1 MGKKVVVI
9 GSGVGGS
16 AAAALL
22 AGQGHKVTL
31 LESNPFVGGRCASQ
45 ERDGFRYDFGVHM
58 FSRGGSG
65 PHGEVTRRIGGD
77 LAWVNKEWPCRVKG
91 KVEFDFP
98 LDIKPLTRQVYLAR
112 KLGVKARN
120 LPGAFFMFRSL
131 LKGREVEENDA
142 ITAQEYISRYTDDEM
157 IHLFVN
163 CICQL
168 YFALSYKEAAASEF
182 IWCFTRMFNE
192 AGFGYPLG
200 SGGRI
205 PGSFAEALTRKGGV
219 MRLGETVRNIRVEGG
234 KVQAVETDVG
244 EYPADLVISNV
255 GQRTT
260 LILAGQEHFAGDYV
274 RAAEEARD
282 SNAYITIK
290 YALERPVIKDPVV
303 FCMPEMPAESI
314 FDYIDERRAPDDPYI
329 FMPVPSNWDP
339 ALAPEGKQLVI
350 AGTAAPSNASDALCN
365 DILDRVHSKVCALFP
380 EVEKATLWQI
390 RSTSDDARELTSH
403 RAGECIGL
411 AQVPGQVGRDRLG
424 HRTQVEGLYLVGADA
439 GSRGIGTELAA
450 GSALNLVDALQQ

>member
-1 MGKKVVVI
+1 MGKRIVII

-22 AGQGHKVTL
+22 AGRGHEVTL
-31 LESNPFVGGRCASQ
+31 LESNPFVGGRCAAP
-45 ERDGFRYDFGVHM
+45 EKDGFHYDFGVHM
-58 FSRGGSG
+58 FSRGGIG
-65 PHGEVTRRIGGD
+65 PLGEVNRRVGGD

-112 KLGVKARN
+112 KLKVKARN

-131 LKGREVEENDA
+131 LKGKEAEGNDA
-142 ITAQEYISRYTDDEM
+142 ITAQEFVSRYTDDEM
-157 IHLFVN
+157 VHLFVN
-163 CICQL
+163 CLCQL
-168 YFALSYKEAAASEF
+168 YFALSYKEAAAGEF

-205 PGSFAEALTRKGGV
+205 PGSYTEAMVRSGGAL
-219 MRLGETVRNIRVEGG
+219 RLGETVKVIRVEGNR
-234 KVQAVETDVG
+234 VQAVETDAG

-260 LILAGQEHFAGDYV
+260 MMLAGQEHFTADSV
-274 RAAEEARD
+274 RAAEDTRD

-290 YALERPVIKDPVV
+290 YALEKPVIEHPVV
-303 FCMPEMPAESI
+303 FCMPETPAESI
-314 FDYIDERRAPDDPYI
+314 FDYVDEGRAPDDPYI

-339 ALAPEGKQLVI
+339 ALAPQGKQLVI

-365 DILDRVHSKVCALFP
+365 AILDRVHDKVCALFP
-380 EVEKATLWQI
+380 AVEKATMWQI
-390 RSTSDDARELTSH
+390 RSTADDARELTTH

-411 AQVPGQVGRDRLG
+411 AQVPGQVGRDRPG

-450 GSALNLVDALQQ
+450 GSALNLVDSLQQ